1 MKNIREQSRTPK
13 HTPQQ
18 ILVTES
24 LDLQT
29 GKVS

>member
-13 HTPQQ
+13 HTLQR
-18 ILVTES
+18 ILATES